1 MKLLRT
7 QIILCCIL
15 FIAKTNYSQ
24 SHFQLEWQYHYT
36 GFVTPLSLH
45 PDNTGLPYLY
55 VASNEEGLKIM
66 HLNGTVSSVIDTV
79 ALQMSVTNFTQVGH
93 LLYLSLGRQ
102 NTNDPPGLAI
112 VDVTNP
118 ASPVIKDIW
127 VHPVVSGT
135 SGTGI
140 VKVEGNYAYVGA
152 MKLGLI
158 ILDISNPANIIFV
171 SETPMN
177 INYPVASPNPNLY
190 NARGME
196 VKNSIAYICFDAGG
210 LRIMNCTNKSAPFE
224 TGHYAN
230 PITYV
235 PINEPRA
242 YNNIILNDTVAYVAV
257 DYCGV
262 EVLKINDTSN
272 ITLLDNF
279 NPDNCPTG
287 DWHSSPVH
295 ANEIEY
301 NDNCKE
307 IFVSTG
313 KSEMMSLDV
322 SDPTNIDTTG
332 MYGSLSDTTA
342 TWGIGMRNDSIY
354 LSYILIPIYIPWLDP
369 FDAKWNGIKMIKW
382 LNPCLPASVDEKE
395 SKDLFFQNE
404 PNPFSGNT
412 EFHFTLKDI
421 SFVKISIYDALGNLV
436 AVVREEKMDPGD
448 HRINYNADKL
458 KQGIYF
464 CELKTD
470 NKRVVN
476 KMVLIK

>member
-171 SETPMN
+171 SETP
-177 INYPVASPNPNLY
+177 
-190 NARGME
+190 
-196 VKNSIAYICFDAGG
+196 
-210 LRIMNCTNKSAPFE
+210 
-224 TGHYAN
+224 
-230 PITYV
+230 
-235 PINEPRA
+235 
-242 YNNIILNDTVAYVAV
+242 
-257 DYCGV
+257 
-262 EVLKINDTSN
+262 
-272 ITLLDNF
+272 
-279 NPDNCPTG
+279 
-287 DWHSSPVH
+287 
-295 ANEIEY
+295 
-301 NDNCKE
+301 
-307 IFVSTG
+307 
-313 KSEMMSLDV
+313 
-322 SDPTNIDTTG
+322 
-332 MYGSLSDTTA
+332 
-342 TWGIGMRNDSIY
+342 
-354 LSYILIPIYIPWLDP
+354 
-369 FDAKWNGIKMIKW
+369 
-382 LNPCLPASVDEKE
+382 
-395 SKDLFFQNE
+395 
-404 PNPFSGNT
+404 
-412 EFHFTLKDI
+412 
-421 SFVKISIYDALGNLV
+421 
-436 AVVREEKMDPGD
+436 
-448 HRINYNADKL
+448 
-458 KQGIYF
+458 
-464 CELKTD
+464 
-470 NKRVVN
+470 
-476 KMVLIK
+476 